1 MTTVR
6 KDSPPDERKW
16 PEITLATV
24 LDSREDLLVEYAAT
38 KGVAI
43 GWLRAHLKTQPPQ
56 TRLCNLANPVLSQ
69 TEDPYVSYI
78 EWLNRVAAK
87 LRVGSA
93 PLATTRSTI
102 GTLEERLAPF
112 RPNKIVGNIEGTAS
126 HRAYYVD
133 GQKLR
138 KGRDP
143 WREVRVGTVR
153 SVLNRVTLL
162 VSSVQRRFGPRL
174 GDEVAEY
181 VENRILLGRREG
193 RGHIP
198 TEVLIH
204 PTACVVGV
212 AMSTSVE
219 SVRIRER
226 EWPDK
231 EENEMPDDTRTQ
243 GHDFRQSKRF
253 PFVKKYHSWHDVIES
268 IGATVDYQER
278 LGVPVL
284 IALNAPL
291 GWPSPMIEALLE
303 HEAGAPL
310 PSMKIKTESR
320 DVDAGK
326 ELSRGYLEQVHEK
339 VWRDERN
346 LFFRRKT
353 EQVVRDHQKRYGL
366 HSFPNGLDVGA
377 SNSGRTAHQALR
389 LLKAIRGRTK
399 SEIPVVTDECGPIT
413 RTSAIEVY
421 TSLRRTSAED
431 PNEEKAR
438 VHPAE
443 FGAEIAAEE
452 AVAFLE
458 QRVVRREGHVS
469 IEDARKE
476 GWVWFSHR

>member
-43 GWLRAHLKTQPPQ
+43 DWLRAHLKTQPPQ

-69 TEDPYVSYI
+69 TEDPYGSYI
-78 EWLNRVAAK
+78 EWLNRVARK
-87 LRVGSA
+87 LRINSA

-102 GTLEERLAPF
+102 GKLEERLALF

-126 HRAYYVD
+126 HRAYYID
-133 GQKLR
+133 GSKMR

-162 VSSVQRRFGPRL
+162 VNSVQRRFGPRL
-174 GDEVAEY
+174 RDEVLKY
-181 VENRILLGRREG
+181 VENRILLGHRGGREY
-193 RGHIP
+193 IP
-198 TEVLIH
+198 TEVLIQ

-219 SVRIRER
+219 SVRTRER
-226 EWPDK
+226 EWPNK
-231 EENEMPDDTRTQ
+231 ENSSEAPEDVWR
-243 GHDFRQSKRF
+243 RQDRSVRQPELV
-253 PFVKKYHSWHDVIES
+253 PFAKAYHSWHDIIES
-268 IGATVDYQER
+268 IVATVKHRQG
-278 LGVPVL
+278 LGIPVL

-291 GWPSPMIEALLE
+291 GWPALMTEALLT
-303 HEAGAPL
+303 HEAGASL
-310 PSMKIKTESR
+310 PSMQTETSR
-320 DVDAGK
+320 NVDTGK
-326 ELSRGYLEQVHEK
+326 ELSHGYLEK
-339 VWRDERN
+339 DDERKWRN
-346 LFFRRKT
+346 ERNCFFRRET
-353 EQVVRDHQKRYGL
+353 EQVVRERSSGGP
-366 HSFPNGLDVGA
+366 FGPNGLDVGA

-389 LLKAIRGRTK
+389 LLTAIRERTEL
-399 SEIPVVTDECGPIT
+399 EIPVITDECGPIT

-421 TSLRRTSAED
+421 TFLRRTPAED
-431 PNEEKAR
+431 PNEDKAH
-438 VHPAE
+438 VHPAAY
-443 FGAEIAAEE
+443 GAEMAAEE

-458 QRVVRREGHVS
+458 HRVVRREGHVS
-469 IEDARKE
+469 IEQARKE
-476 GWVWFSHR
+476 GWIWFSHK

>member
-6 KDSPPDERKW
+6 KDSPRDERKW
-16 PEITLATV
+16 REVTLATV

-43 GWLRAHLKTQPPQ
+43 DWLRAHLKTQPLQ
-56 TRLCNLANPVLSQ
+56 KRLCNLANPVLNQ
-69 TEDPYVSYI
+69 TEDPYVSYV

-87 LRVGSA
+87 LQVHKD

-102 GTLEERLAPF
+102 GKLEERLAPF

-126 HRAYYVD
+126 HRAYYLD
-133 GQKLR
+133 GSKLR

-162 VSSVQRRFGPRL
+162 VDSVQRRFGPRWR
-174 GDEVAEY
+174 DEVLQY
-181 VENRILLGRREG
+181 VENRILLGRRGG

-198 TEVLIH
+198 TEVLIR

-231 EENEMPDDTRTQ
+231 ENSSDAPEDMRRGKDCSVRPPEP
-243 GHDFRQSKRF
+243 F
-253 PFVKKYHSWHDVIES
+253 PFAKGYSSWHDVIES
-268 IGATVDYQER
+268 IIATVKHRQD
-278 LGVPVL
+278 LGIPVL

-291 GWPSPMIEALLE
+291 GWPALMTKALLA
-303 HEAGAPL
+303 HEAGASL
-310 PSMKIKTESR
+310 PSMQTKTNPH
-320 DVDAGK
+320 VDTRK
-326 ELSRGYLEQVHEK
+326 ELSHGYLEQDDDRK
-339 VWRDERN
+339 WRNERN
-346 LFFRRKT
+346 CFFRRET
-353 EQVVRDHQKRYGL
+353 EQVVRERSSGGP
-366 HSFPNGLDVGA
+366 FGPNGLDVGA

-389 LLKAIRGRTK
+389 LLNAIRERTEL
-399 SEIPVVTDECGPIT
+399 EIPVITDECGPIT

-421 TSLRRTSAED
+421 TFLRRTSAED
-431 PNEEKAR
+431 PNDDKAH
-438 VHPAE
+438 VHPAAY
-443 FGAEIAAEE
+443 GAEVAAEE

-458 QRVVRREGHVS
+458 HKVVRREGHVS
-469 IEDARKE
+469 IEQARKE
-476 GWVWFSHR
+476 GWIWFSHK